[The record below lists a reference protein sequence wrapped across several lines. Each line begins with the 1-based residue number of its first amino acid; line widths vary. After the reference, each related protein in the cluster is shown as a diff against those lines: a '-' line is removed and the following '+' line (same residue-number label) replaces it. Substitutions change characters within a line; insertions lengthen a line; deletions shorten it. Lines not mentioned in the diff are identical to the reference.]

1 MTREELQEDVA
12 GRALLAE
19 GLVPDKCGQFLWNMR
34 KNTTNYVAFMYRFA
48 PVLLPSHIWH
58 DTTKVQMA
66 LMNNNFG
73 DLLTVGDEAFLLL
86 VFDNYMSTWHEK
98 MLIEKAKGNLVV
110 G

>member
-1 MTREELQEDVA
+1 
-12 GRALLAE
+12 
-19 GLVPDKCGQFLWNMR
+19 
-34 KNTTNYVAFMYRFA
+34 MYRFA

>member
-1 MTREELQEDVA
+1 
-12 GRALLAE
+12 
-19 GLVPDKCGQFLWNMR
+19 
-34 KNTTNYVAFMYRFA
+34 
-48 PVLLPSHIWH
+48 
-58 DTTKVQMA
+58 MA